1 MFFTIILQLLVLLS
15 YRWMSHKRLKQHYK
29 ELNEARQHTRDAL
42 AIRQAFVNTM
52 AEQLKT
58 PISSLFHYARLMNS
72 PNCPFDHEQRIH
84 VLTEI
89 KGAARTIDRML
100 NPVLSSYINKSEGIS
115 DEHKLRCQ
123 EALRSP
129 LHALI
134 GLTELASEG
143 MDNNI
148 SEDDMTSMR
157 YTMSN
162 EAFMVAMATQ
172 QIILFSATDE
182 YTEIPRPD
190 HIALNEM
197 VQSLVSDYDLRNQSL
212 TKKFES
218 SIIDDVAIQT
228 GQTIPTIRKESESL
242 SQASN
247 SIKKRSPL
255 HIRILDVV
263 EHDVGPLV
271 GAHQFEPDVPQPQAV
286 DVAGKQ
292 PVGRRGPRPARLRIV
307 GALLAVGLLHLP
319 APAPVLDADVGER
332 HVADGGALHAR
343 DDDARQRVAVVGHH
357 IIDIYI
363 AGRADIRPLLR
374 PTVAAAGGDVDG
386 IVMHVAHRD
395 VAHHDVLHPPLVHL
409 LECQARAPH
418 AGAVGDG
425 DVAVAAVRLGAQ
437 FDAPAHPVH
446 LLGHVTAV
454 EEGAQLVA
462 RHQTVRDQD
471 MLAEHGALQGIR
483 RLEHDGV
490 VGGRIH
496 LRVAHGEV
504 LAAVDVDAVAV
515 GVDDDVVDGADVAAG
530 GDDGEVAAPVD
541 GDVADEHV
549 AAELQGYRLV
559 ARADGATLDD
569 ARLLGVV
576 LRQAL
581 TVDHPLA
588 GDGYVRL
595 PLGPYQAVVEVGV
608 ASVLI
613 LGESAERL
621 ALVVG
626 LHRGGRGEY
635 LGAGREVQVHVA
647 LQPDAAREVDARGQ
661 QHLSAA
667 AGRAGLDGAVDGTV
681 VERESVALG
690 PVVAHVKHSMGPGAH
705 HDHRCNQ

>member
-1 MFFTIILQLLVLLS
+1 MTQDIKEHHEEEYLHYAYQALGRYYSNRGNYELSEQHYRHALELTDSAALPETAVDLHLALAEVTSNTNPQRALDYLNHIGDMPKTVRQQGSILAQKCLIYDKMGRWDDFSTNYRQYDSLRNQHPAQIVAPEYNKVMVSKYVHEGNYLHALAQVDYMTKKTNQLAMHVKIYKAMQKWDLAFAQQEQLNSIERRLRTEALMESLDDLNDELRNQEEKEKHIEARQRQLVLVGLMLFTIILQLLVLLS
-15 YRWMSHKRLKQHYK
+15 YRRMSHKRLKQHYK

-228 GQTIPTIRKESESL
+228 DQTIPTIRKESESL

-247 SIKKRSPL
+247 SIKN
-255 HIRILDVV
+255 
-263 EHDVGPLV
+263 
-271 GAHQFEPDVPQPQAV
+271 
-286 DVAGKQ
+286 
-292 PVGRRGPRPARLRIV
+292 
-307 GALLAVGLLHLP
+307 
-319 APAPVLDADVGER
+319 
-332 HVADGGALHAR
+332 
-343 DDDARQRVAVVGHH
+343 
-357 IIDIYI
+357 
-363 AGRADIRPLLR
+363 
-374 PTVAAAGGDVDG
+374 
-386 IVMHVAHRD
+386 
-395 VAHHDVLHPPLVHL
+395 VHL
-409 LECQARAPH
+409 STSAFSTSSSTMSGRSS
-418 AGAVGDG
+418 
-425 DVAVAAVRLGAQ
+425 
-437 FDAPAHPVH
+437 
-446 LLGHVTAV
+446 
-454 EEGAQLVA
+454 
-462 RHQTVRDQD
+462 
-471 MLAEHGALQGIR
+471 
-483 RLEHDGV
+483 
-490 VGGRIH
+490 GRISSN
-496 LRVAHGEV
+496 LTFLSCR
-504 LAAVDVDAVAV
+504 
-515 GVDDDVVDGADVAAG
+515 
-530 GDDGEVAAPVD
+530 PSTW
-541 GDVADEHV
+541 
-549 AAELQGYRLV
+549 
-559 ARADGATLDD
+559 RANS
-569 ARLLGVV
+569 
-576 LRQAL
+576 
-581 TVDHPLA
+581 P
-588 GDGYVRL
+588 
-595 PLGPYQAVVEVGV
+595 
-608 ASVLI
+608 
-613 LGESAERL
+613 
-621 ALVVG
+621 
-626 LHRGGRGEY
+626 
-635 LGAGREVQVHVA
+635 
-647 LQPDAAREVDARGQ
+647 
-661 QHLSAA
+661 
-667 AGRAGLDGAVDGTV
+667 
-681 VERESVALG
+681 
-690 PVVAHVKHSMGPGAH
+690 
-705 HDHRCNQ
+705 